1 MAASRALIESDAIYI
16 LEQERSHEVKAEE
29 STEWSSRGNECGAI
43 FPTASPSTSSNFTL
57 ANYQSTK
64 LSFPTMPT
72 DRDSDDQDRNK
83 KSSNVPGDR
92 EPEPETNPFV
102 AFRHFADEQVSAVLQ
117 SITGLPSAVSPPQPD
132 HWAIFT
138 DDEAY
143 NSTKYRQR
151 DGASPNAG
159 DQNYTSDRSAEGGAS
174 GNRDKPSDNNGG
186 ASISASSQSHSPAE
200 TNSKTSQS
208 RQRWSPQP
216 ADPLSLDALSFPL
229 FSQPFSTRLTL
240 SMPSFFQHFD
250 DQWPLNYI
258 TFSPYSP
265 LHLERQARDRAR
277 HEKGVFSSLVSSFR
291 EDADRDSDEPQWR
304 EAFEDLL
311 RVENGMSLLDRD
323 RLIAGR
329 TESEWDW
336 LKGLVKRGSMG
347 SEFQFLTGPD
357 REGVFGIRGAGSYK
371 DKLLEVTETEADDE
385 LALYERFMEDLEAWE
400 RELSQSFNRSHI
412 LRSLVENHQNR
423 CQSEEQ
429 SRPESRF
436 GFPQLEDK
444 QGNDDNETWLDL
456 VSGGSR
462 KSVPETRVELIPS
475 EDSLSPRIIST
486 MSRTE
491 RTRLPDGSVQT
502 KKVITKRYADGRE
515 ETDSSVET
523 TLPSSGH
530 VESSDS
536 DDGKSKRTSGWFWKE

>member
-1 MAASRALIESDAIYI
+1 M
-16 LEQERSHEVKAEE
+16 VKAEE
-29 STEWSSRGNECGAI
+29 NSEWSSRGKVECGAA
-43 FPTASPSTSSNFTL
+43 FPTASPSTSSDFTL
-57 ANYQSTK
+57 ANYRSIK
-64 LSFPTMPT
+64 LPFPTMPT
-72 DRDSDDQDRNK
+72 NGNSDDEDRNK
-83 KSSNVPGDR
+83 RSSNVPRDR

-102 AFRHFADEQVSAVLQ
+102 AFRRFADEQVSSVLQ

-132 HWAIFT
+132 HWTIFT

-143 NSTKYRQR
+143 NSMKYRQR

-159 DQNYTSDRSAEGGAS
+159 DRNYTSGGSAEGGAS
-174 GNRDKPSDNNGG
+174 GNRDDNDKPSDNNGG
-186 ASISASSQSHSPAE
+186 ASISPSSQSRSPAE
-200 TNSKTSQS
+200 KDSKASQS
-208 RQRWSPQP
+208 RQRWSPRP

-229 FSQPFSTRLTL
+229 FSQPFSTHFTF

-291 EDADRDSDEPQWR
+291 EDADRDSNEPQWR

-347 SEFQFLTGPD
+347 SGFQFVTGSD
-357 REGVFGIRGAGSYK
+357 RDGVFGIRGAGSYK
-371 DKLLEVTETEADDE
+371 DKLLEATETEADDE

-400 RELSQSFNRSHI
+400 REFSQAFNRSHI
-412 LRSLVENHQNR
+412 LRSVVENRQNR
-423 CQSEEQ
+423 RQSEEQ
-429 SRPESRF
+429 SQPDSRY

-462 KSVPETRVELIPS
+462 KSVPETPVESIPS
-475 EDSLSPRIIST
+475 EDSSSSRIIST

-523 TLPSSGH
+523 TLPRSGH

-536 DDGKSKRTSGWFWKE
+536 GDGESKPKNGWFWKE